1 MHISL
6 KMSTFVIDDKG
17 NHHSPC
23 ITPDTLPDKNQSSMN
38 GLDRKRIVRNSASN
52 VNVLAEHLLKAVI
65 AERISELKNYKESLR
80 EGQEKKD
87 VIHKIEILQQ
97 PFERE
102 FYQNIKEKT
111 VKDIT
116 SKMLDVCENIN
127 LDVINAEYFDFSGR
141 LR

>member
-1 MHISL
+1 
-6 KMSTFVIDDKG
+6 
-17 NHHSPC
+17 
-23 ITPDTLPDKNQSSMN
+23 MN

-80 EGQEKKD
+80 EGQEKKE